1 MAVPTNTQTTYTA
14 IGEREDLSDRI
25 WEISPTE
32 TPFVSNIDRVSG
44 KMTFHEWQTDSL
56 AAAAANTVL
65 EGDDAS
71 VTAQSV
77 TTRLGNY
84 QQILDK
90 TVSVSGS
97 LRAADTAG
105 RADEFSYQVAKF
117 GRELKRDIEYACV
130 RNQASSAGGVATA
143 RALGS
148 VESWIATNK
157 THANAGTAT
166 ISTTIGFTGGVV
178 AAPTD
183 GTTPG
188 AFTEA
193 DLKVVIQAAWTQGGS
208 PDTIMVG
215 PFNKRAASAFT
226 GIAALRSNVGQ
237 GDDQATIIAAADVY
251 HSDFGAL
258 KIVANRFNRDRTV
271 LVLDMELWAVAEFRP
286 MTLTP
291 LAKTGDSDKAQL
303 LTELTLVSRNELG
316 NGKVTDV
323 TSS

>member
-25 WEISPTE
+25 WEISPLE
-32 TPFVSNIDRVSG
+32 TPFTSNIDRVKG
-44 KMTFHEWQTDSL
+44 KMTLHEWQTDSL
-56 AAAAANTVL
+56 AAAATNQTL

-77 TTRLGNY
+77 TTRLGNF

-105 RADEFSYQVAKF
+105 RADEFSYQVAKS

-130 RNQASSAGGVATA
+130 RNQASSEGGVATV

-166 ISTTIGFTGGVV
+166 ISTTIGFSGGIV

-183 GTTPG
+183 GSTPG
-188 AFTEA
+188 AFTES
-193 DLKVVIQAAWTQGGS
+193 DLQVVIQSAWTQGGS

-215 PFNKRAASAFT
+215 PFNKRAASGFT

-237 GDDQATIIAAADVY
+237 GDSAATIIAAADVY

-258 KIVANRFNRDRTV
+258 KIVANRFNRDRTA
-271 LVLDMELWAVAEFRP
+271 LVLDMEMWAIAEFRA
-286 MTLTP
+286 MSLTP
-291 LAKTGDSDKAQL
+291 LAKTGDNDKAQL
-303 LTELTLVSRNELG
+303 LTELTLVSRNELAS
-316 NGKVTDV
+316 GKITDL
-323 TSS
+323 TS